1 MRRLPIFLIAG
12 AIAATALTGAAT
24 RSSKSDISRN
34 VDIFTSIYKTLQTN
48 YVDTIDADKSMN
60 TAIAAML
67 DEIDPYTE
75 YIPES
80 AQDNFLTI
88 STGEYGGIGAYI
100 QERPGKGVIVSEPR
114 KGTPSQLSG
123 LKPGDLFLTIDG
135 DTVTNAHSDEVSK
148 KLRGQA
154 GTTVK
159 VTVKR
164 PWTDDSILSFDIT
177 REKIEIDPVPYYGV
191 HHGNIGY
198 IQLTTFNE
206 KSYDKTREA
215 LMALKEN
222 PAVESIVLDMRG
234 NGGGLLESAVKIV
247 GLFVPKGTEVVRTRG
262 RRLLNE
268 KVYKTTVNPVDT
280 KIPLAVIVNGLSA
293 SSAEIVTGA
302 LQDLDRAVIVG
313 ERSYGKG
320 LVQSTRQIPYNGLLK
335 ITTAKYYIPSGR
347 LIQAIDYSRR
357 NEDGSVARIPDS
369 LTTVWHTLGGREVR
383 DGGGITPDVNVEY
396 PDVNRLVFN
405 VVRDNWSFDF
415 ANKYAAEHDTVAR
428 PEDFVIT
435 DSIYADF
442 KRFVDPDK
450 FKYDRTT
457 DMILEQLEKAVK
469 TEGYL
474 NDQVQAQLDT
484 LKSTL
489 HHDLQR
495 DLDFNRQIISQY
507 LASDILERYYYD
519 RGSIIETL
527 KHDQAL
533 DSAAVVLHNP
543 ERYKS
548 ILQPKARK

>member
-12 AIAATALTGAAT
+12 GIAATALTGAAT

-164 PWTDDSILSFDIT
+164 PWTDDSILSFEIT

-262 RRLLNE
+262 RGLLNE

-383 DGGGITPDVNVEY
+383 HGGGITPDVNVEY

>member
-48 YVDTIDADKSMN
+48 YVDTIDADESMN
-60 TAIAAML
+60 TAIAVML

-164 PWTDDSILSFDIT
+164 PWTDDSILSFEIT

-262 RRLLNE
+262 RGLLNE

-313 ERSYGKG
+313 ERSYGTG

>member
-164 PWTDDSILSFDIT
+164 PWTDDSILSFEIT

-262 RRLLNE
+262 RGLLNE

-383 DGGGITPDVNVEY
+383 DGGGITPDVNVES

>member
-262 RRLLNE
+262 RGLLNE

>member
-164 PWTDDSILSFDIT
+164 PWTDDSILSFEIT

-262 RRLLNE
+262 RGLLNE

>member
-12 AIAATALTGAAT
+12 GIAATALTGAAT

-164 PWTDDSILSFDIT
+164 PWTDDSILSFEIT

-262 RRLLNE
+262 RGLLNE

-543 ERYKS
+543 KRYKS

>member
-12 AIAATALTGAAT
+12 GIAATALTGAAT

-164 PWTDDSILSFDIT
+164 PWTDDSILSFEIT

-262 RRLLNE
+262 RGLLNE

-369 LTTVWHTLGGREVR
+369 LTTIWHTLGGREVR

>member
-1 MRRLPIFLIAG
+1 MRRFPIFLIAG
-12 AIAATALTGAAT
+12 GIAATALTGAAT

-234 NGGGLLESAVKIV
+234 NGGGLRESAVKIV

-262 RRLLNE
+262 RGLLNE

-495 DLDFNRQIISQY
+495 DLDFSRQIISQY